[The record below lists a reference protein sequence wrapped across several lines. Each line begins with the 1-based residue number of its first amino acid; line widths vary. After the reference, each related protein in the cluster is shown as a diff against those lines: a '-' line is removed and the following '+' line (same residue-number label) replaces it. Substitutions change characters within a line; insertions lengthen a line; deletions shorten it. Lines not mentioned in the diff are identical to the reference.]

1 MDLLKNLDNM
11 SKILTAEEF
20 HNQYFK
26 NISKED
32 LSDSQELVMI
42 EFAKYHVTEAL
53 KQASEIADYGI
64 YQNDD
69 GQEPFH
75 HESNIFVNKDAILNS
90 YNLEN
95 IK

>member
-1 MDLLKNLDNM
+1 MN
-11 SKILTAEEF
+11 ILTTEEF
-20 HNQYFK
+20 WK
-26 NISKED
+26 TISPDEKYGMLAQLKKLGLHKHVFE
-32 LSDSQELVMI
+32 VMRR
-42 EFAKYHVTEAL
+42 FAKLHVESAL
-53 KQASEIADYGI
+53 IEASEIADYGI

-75 HESNIFVNKDAILNS
+75 HESNIFVNKDVILKS